1 MAGRFPERNKGVDDE
16 ISSFEEL
23 SLLMQNL
30 LAISKIDDGVIRRIH
45 HQLSGRIR
53 KPFSGLRSKKG
64 QCSQVPHR
72 QDTVMI
78 SIVTAFGK
86 EQRED
91 CDARAAVEKGDQLG
105 LLEGTKQEWM
115 NSA

>member
-30 LAISKIDDGVIRRIH
+30 LAISKIDDGVIR
-45 HQLSGRIR
+45 RIR